1 VKFVRKARKVC
12 EEGHGEV
19 CEETLSLSYLAEGLK
34 ACSWIEPTVKFV
46 KKATTTINNK
56 KLCFNTLHSLIS

>member
-1 VKFVRKARKVC
+1 MKFVRK
-12 EEGHGEV
+12 
-19 CEETLSLSYLAEGLK
+19 TLSLSYLAEGLK

-46 KKATTTINNK
+46 KKATITINNK